1 MGSRQLVAFSFVL
14 AWVRLSDARFHS
26 LNVPTHLGIK
36 AQRPAVTEADAPGEP
51 DRVHS
56 SQSTQQA
63 AKLQSKQNQQ
73 ALEPLSW
80 KFPEDPVV
88 RVNKPPLKFELK
100 QPVAAYRVAVR
111 CGESKIFVEVSRDF
125 LGLGKLIK
133 PEEISLGGCSATEID
148 DSSHVLVF
156 ESELHSC
163 GSKLVLTE
171 NAFIYAFA
179 LVYNPKVF
187 GRSGITRSQSAVI
200 RLECRYQRQH
210 SASSHPE
217 PPAWMSSEA
226 NRQAQTQQHLSLK
239 LMTDD
244 WKFERT
250 SNRYAL
256 VDVIHMEAAVLLQT
270 LTPLRVLVDS
280 CVATTNSD
288 FTSGQR
294 EALIN
299 DGCLGGQHTISRFM
313 PRSQPDK
320 LRLQVAVHSLGLQ
333 GMIYIS
339 CLLKA
344 ISASAPVTIE
354 NKACSF
360 YEGMWM
366 AIDGKNEFCT
376 CCESTCGMRK
386 IRALSNNA
394 TAERWEAEV
403 TVGPIVVE

>member
-1 MGSRQLVAFSFVL
+1 MGCRQLVAFSFVL

-36 AQRPAVTEADAPGEP
+36 AQRPAEADAPGEP

-56 SQSTQQA
+56 SQPAQQA
-63 AKLQSKQNQQ
+63 ATLNQQ

-80 KFPEDPVV
+80 RFPEDPVD
-88 RVNKPPLKFELK
+88 RVNKPFKFELK
-100 QPVAAYRVAVR
+100 QPEAAYRVAVR
-111 CGESKIFVEVSRDF
+111 CGESKIFVEVSRDL

-133 PEEISLGGCSATEID
+133 PEEISLGGCSATEAD

-163 GSKLVLTE
+163 GSELVLTE

-179 LVYNPKVF
+179 LVYNPEVF

-200 RLECRYQRQH
+200 RLECHYQRQH
-210 SASSHPE
+210 GASSDPE
-217 PPAWMSSEA
+217 HPAWMSSEA
-226 NRQAQTQQHLSLK
+226 TRQAQTQQHFSLK

-244 WKFERT
+244 WKSERT
-250 SNRYAL
+250 STRYAL
-256 VDVIHMEAAVLLQT
+256 VDVIHMEAAVLVRT
-270 LTPLRVLVDS
+270 RTPLRVLVDR
-280 CVATTNSD
+280 CVATTKSD
-288 FTSGQR
+288 FASGRR

-360 YEGMWM
+360 YEGYENVFEDLSF
-366 AIDGKNEFCT
+366 IDSFKRTFMT
-376 CCESTCGMRK
+376 LTLPTVCGW
-386 IRALSNNA
+386 L
-394 TAERWEAEV
+394 
-403 TVGPIVVE
+403 

>member
-1 MGSRQLVAFSFVL
+1 MGARQLVAFSFVL

-36 AQRPAVTEADAPGEP
+36 AQRPAVAEADPPGEP

-56 SQSTQQA
+56 SQSAQQA

-80 KFPEDPVV
+80 KFPEDPVD
-88 RVNKPPLKFELK
+88 RVNKPFKFELK

-111 CGESKIFVEVSRDF
+111 CGESKIFVEVSRDL

-133 PEEISLGGCSATEID
+133 PEEISLGGCSATDTD

-179 LVYNPKVF
+179 LAYNPKVF

-200 RLECRYQRQH
+200 RLECHYQRQH
-210 SASSHPE
+210 SASSDPE
-217 PPAWMSSEA
+217 HPAWMSSEA
-226 NRQAQTQQHLSLK
+226 TRRAQTQQHFSLK

-250 SNRYAL
+250 STRYAL
-256 VDVIHMEAAVLLQT
+256 VDVIHMEAAVLVQT
-270 LTPLRVLVDS
+270 PTPLRVLVDS
-280 CVATTNSD
+280 CVV
-288 FTSGQR
+288 
-294 EALIN
+294 L

-320 LRLQVAVHSLGLQ
+320 LRGLISFKQ
-333 GMIYIS
+333 IYIS

-344 ISASAPVTIE
+344 VSASAPVTIE

-366 AIDGKNEFCT
+366 AVDGKNDFCT

-386 IRALSNNA
+386 IRALSDNA
-394 TAERWEAEV
+394 TGNACQQECAQCF
-403 TVGPIVVE
+403 ISHA

>member
-1 MGSRQLVAFSFVL
+1 MGARQLVAFSFVL

-36 AQRPAVTEADAPGEP
+36 AQRPAVAEADPPGEP

-56 SQSTQQA
+56 SQSAQQA

-80 KFPEDPVV
+80 KFPEDPVD
-88 RVNKPPLKFELK
+88 RVNKPFKFELK

-111 CGESKIFVEVSRDF
+111 CGESKIFVEVSRDL

-133 PEEISLGGCSATEID
+133 PEEISLGGCSATDTD

-179 LVYNPKVF
+179 LAYNPKVF

-200 RLECRYQRQH
+200 RLECHYQRQH
-210 SASSHPE
+210 SASSDPE
-217 PPAWMSSEA
+217 HPAWMSSEA
-226 NRQAQTQQHLSLK
+226 TRRAQTQQHFSLK

-250 SNRYAL
+250 STRYAL
-256 VDVIHMEAAVLLQT
+256 VDVIHMEAAVLVQT
-270 LTPLRVLVDS
+270 PTPLRVLVDS
-280 CVATTNSD
+280 CVVLD
-288 FTSGQR
+288 GQQFDTVHYISIG
-294 EALIN
+294 LISFK
-299 DGCLGGQHTISRFM
+299 Q
-313 PRSQPDK
+313 
-320 LRLQVAVHSLGLQ
+320 
-333 GMIYIS
+333 IYIS

-344 ISASAPVTIE
+344 VSASAPVTIE

-366 AIDGKNEFCT
+366 AVDGKNDFCT

-386 IRALSNNA
+386 IRALSDNA
-394 TAERWEAEV
+394 TGNRWEAEV